1 MLMILVLGIY
11 VVYTGLLKRETT
23 KAVRAVINFVAIF
36 LLSGSFIAY
45 ALTTLR
51 KSMTLVRI
59 LVNLH

>member
-36 LLSGSFIAY
+36 LLFGFLY
-45 ALTTLR
+45 RLCP
-51 KSMTLVRI
+51 
-59 LVNLH
+59 